1 MVDLALLQS
10 VSYIAGALGVCVA
23 ATYYVVMLRNA
34 ENARRKDLVFHR
46 LQIPHEFYK
55 AYYELL
61 YARDITSYEAL
72 REKWF
77 NKTEEMSRLAYVL
90 NHYNSLGVLIQE
102 GLATP
107 QQIFKQYL
115 PIGVII
121 LWERFRGEMVNAR
134 YRHKPRLEVHN
145 PDAYA
150 GFELLYR
157 EAKRL
162 YPNTPNTSDYTREDF
177 QRDAR
182 EMDELLKSM
191 DAQ

>member
-1 MVDLALLQS
+1 MVDAQTLTTMFGG
-10 VSYIAGALGVCVA
+10 IGVGVA
-23 ATYYVVMLRNA
+23 AIYYILTLRNN
-34 ENARRKDLVFHR
+34 ERMRRRDLVLHR

-61 YARDITSYEAL
+61 YARDITSYEVL
-72 REKWF
+72 REKWH
-77 NKTEEMSRLAYVL
+77 NKPEEMSRLAYVL
-90 NHYNSLGVLIQE
+90 SHYNSLGVLVQE

-162 YPNTPNTSDYTREDF
+162 YPNTPNTSGYTREDF
-177 QRDAR
+177 IRDAR
-182 EMDELLKSM
+182 EIDELLK
-191 DAQ
+191 AEKQ